1 MDKIRASEVDLYGKK
16 RNPFVLVG
24 AMATAGVLFAGIA
37 AFRNGNKAMSQH
49 MMKARVVFQG
59 VTVALMVT
67 TSGVLGKDMLFKD
80 VTSKALTAVR
90 TEEQKPTTK

>member
-37 AFRNGNKAMSQH
+37 AFRNGNKAMYQPH
-49 MMKARVVFQG
+49 Y
-59 VTVALMVT
+59 
-67 TSGVLGKDMLFKD
+67 
-80 VTSKALTAVR
+80 
-90 TEEQKPTTK
+90 